1 MSDSE
6 KIDIL
11 IREVCG
17 IKDDMQGMKSDMQ
30 GMKSDMQGMKDDMQ
44 VMKGDMQGM
53 KEQIGSLGHAVKK
66 LELHIENVTD
76 RNICIIAEGHLDLSR
91 KLTEAVEAG
100 KREEM
105 LGIRMNVLEEEVRKL
120 KEAVAASPA

>member
-17 IKDDMQGMKSDMQ
+17 IKDDMQGMKS
-30 GMKSDMQGMKDDMQ
+30 
-44 VMKGDMQGM
+44 DMQGM

>member
-17 IKDDMQGMKSDMQ
+17 IKDDMQ